1 MRLSISSTA
10 ILFSGLVLTGIL
22 LTAACPARAD
32 SGAGSNPSSNKEYWR
47 SWNMRGH
54 DPRRTGRSPVRGARE
69 TRRVWEYLAN
79 DGYAINMEPT
89 VNRDGVFFGT
99 WGVLRRAGRSKATW
113 DKSDGKIIGLNRGT
127 GRPLW
132 SPVSPGLTPYA
143 YPYKKR
149 PVTDQDAPAGPGLHL
164 NWLNG
169 TVEGTGAV
177 DPQTGVIY
185 FGRGDGNLYAL
196 DPKTGRVVWKFSTTD
211 PARPADPE
219 GGGEIV
225 GGPLVTEDGTIV
237 FGTFA
242 APPKNRPPARIRH
255 ETNALYAVSREG
267 ELLWRYPAK
276 GGLGNAISAPPA
288 LSPDGSRVYAVT
300 ALLDEKE
307 DCDLIAVER
316 STGKLLW
323 DRKLKRLGG
332 QDLAVGVDGTI
343 FVAGMG
349 LRAVFGSLWLPVAM
363 AFADRGDHTEMV
375 WGPVHIDGDQPRSHM
390 AGGISLLEKEGGR
403 GESARVQDVFVS
415 TTIIRSSNSPGGL
428 LHRLDPETGKV
439 TASWDPDSAVPP
451 CTGGLTDI
459 AIDADGM
466 LYVGVR
472 GQREGFKAK
481 ATNGRVYCLSFEGG
495 SFDVVWSFQVDNQID
510 WASPAIGPEGGI
522 YFGSTDVFDFGDS
535 LANFINPPYSGKD
548 MKNVDPVFYGV
559 LPDNR

>member
-1 MRLSISSTA
+1 MRLFNSLTA
-10 ILFSGLVLTGIL
+10 ILLITGLVLAELTL
-22 LTAACPARAD
+22 LAAYPVRAD
-32 SGAGSNPSSNKEYWR
+32 SGASAGITKDYWR

-69 TRRVWEYLAN
+69 TRRVWEYLA
-79 DGYAINMEPT
+79 DGGYAINMEPT

-99 WGVLRRAGRSKATW
+99 RGGLRRAGRNKESW

-132 SPVSPGLTPYA
+132 SPVSPGLAPYA
-143 YPYKKR
+143 YPHKKR
-149 PVTDQDAPAGPGLHL
+149 PVTDQDAHAGAGLHL
-164 NWLNG
+164 SWLNG

-177 DPQTGVIY
+177 DPLTGVIY
-185 FGRGDGNLYAL
+185 FGRGDGKLYAL
-196 DPKTGRVVWKFSTTD
+196 DPKTGKVVWKFSTAD

-242 APPKNRPPARIRH
+242 APPKKRPPARIRH
-255 ETNALYAVSREG
+255 ETSALYAVSREG

-276 GGLGNAISAPPA
+276 GGLSNAISAPPA

-332 QDLAVGVDGTI
+332 QDLAVGTDGTI
-343 FVAGMG
+343 FIAGMG

-363 AFADRGDHTEMV
+363 AFADRGDHSEML
-375 WGPVHIDGDQPRSHM
+375 WGPVHTDGDQPRSHM
-390 AGGISLLEKEGGR
+390 AGGVSLLEREGGR
-403 GESARVQDVFVS
+403 GESARVQDVFIS
-415 TTIIRSSNSPGGL
+415 TTIIRSSNGPGGM
-428 LHRLDPETGKV
+428 LHRLDPETGRV
-439 TASWDPDSAVPP
+439 TASWDPVSAVPP

-466 LYVGVR
+466 LFVGVR

-481 ATNGRVYCLSFEGG
+481 ATSGRVYCLAFVGD

-522 YFGSTDVFDFGDS
+522 YFGSADVFDFGDS
-535 LANFINPPYSGKD
+535 LASFINPPQSGKD